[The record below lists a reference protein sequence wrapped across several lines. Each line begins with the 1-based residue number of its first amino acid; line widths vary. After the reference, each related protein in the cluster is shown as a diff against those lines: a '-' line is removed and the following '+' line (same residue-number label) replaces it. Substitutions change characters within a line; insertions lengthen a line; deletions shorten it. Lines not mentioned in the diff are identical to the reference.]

1 MNEQLLLER
10 ITISPDIL
18 DCQPAVR
25 SRLPVAQVL
34 AHLATGETWETMM
47 QSHPWLEP
55 EDIQAC
61 LLYARQLVTQEQAN
75 LIHRQPKTLDDLIA
89 KIPSILQEVPYL
101 TLLVLFGSRARG
113 DHDVKSDWD
122 FAFLCDEQMH
132 KQYETGGWSTLRV
145 LGVLQ
150 EIYRLGDDQIDV
162 VDIKE
167 CSALLAHSIA
177 RDGKVIYEQNH
188 GAFVD
193 FQQEKLM
200 TPEAIKYL
208 RREMSDRLKQTI
220 QELRK
225 WPLTFLLFNSSL
237 TWLPVI

>member
-10 ITISPDIL
+10 ITISPDVL

-25 SRLPVAQVL
+25 SRLPVVQVL
-34 AHLATGETWETMM
+34 AQLAAGETWEPLM
-47 QSHPWLEP
+47 QNHPWLEP

-61 LLYARQLVTQEQAN
+61 LLHARQLVIQEQAN
-75 LIHRQPKTLDDLIA
+75 PIHRQPKTLSDLIA
-89 KIPSILQEVPYL
+89 KIPSILQEMPYL

-122 FAFLCDEQMH
+122 FAFLCDEQVQ
-132 KQYETGGWSTLRV
+132 KQYESGGWSTLRV
-145 LGVLQ
+145 VGVLQ
-150 EIYRLGDDQIDV
+150 KIYRLGDDQIDV
-162 VDIKE
+162 VDRKE
-167 CSALLAHSIA
+167 YSALLAHSIA

-200 TPEAIKYL
+200 TTEAIKHL
-208 RREMSDRLKQTI
+208 RREMSDRLKQKI
-220 QELRK
+220 QELK
-225 WPLTFLLFNSSL
+225 K
-237 TWLPVI
+237 